1 LLGKEVCAAT
11 QLYLDKEETDL
22 GIKQEAEDL
31 SRNTFNEKKA
41 ERVAKV
47 GL

>member
-1 LLGKEVCAAT
+1 MCAAT

-22 GIKQEAEDL
+22 GIKQEAQDL
-31 SRNTFNEKKA
+31 LRKTFNDKKA